1 MTLKVSTN
9 FRPFILCNCFMRLN
23 WMTVLVLR
31 WIFIV
36 SDTNLKLFGTSFQSF
51 TCFLYFGSWCWNW
64 CVLKWWR
71 DDFTFIPLHHFF
83 NTLSWFWDCFFVE
96 NSFVTAIVMSLCFSI
111 CLMLGLGV
119 DSTFCFNNSL
129 INFELLSF
137 FTPALFIYIWLHFS
151 DFIILYRYKIFL

>member
-23 WMTVLVLR
+23 WMTVLVLQ
-31 WIFIV
+31 WIVIV

-51 TCFLYFGSWCWNW
+51 TYFLYFGSWCWSW
-64 CVLKWWR
+64 CVHISKLKWWR
-71 DDFTFIPLHHFF
+71 DDVIFILLHHLFL
-83 NTLSWFWDCFFVE
+83 TLSWFWGFRICDCYVALLPHLFNVWFG
-96 NSFVTAIVMSLCFSI
+96 SWFYIL
-111 CLMLGLGV
+111 
-119 DSTFCFNNSL
+119 FNNSL